1 MILKVQARKIKQ
13 QEQKLH
19 EQNTKIQEQE
29 AALADIRKHIDEWDQ
44 KLTDL
49 TTELIRA
56 RDDIVAAAKQKPTSS
71 TTASQVPSS
80 PKIFKTNIK
89 PRMAHILPKNYISI
103 YLDPYRK
110 RKSNLLPE
118 IPLKRNKTP
127 EKDDK
132 KESQLGLNYNDNS
145 LKVNIPDIVN
155 FDNIRIERSIPENDS
170 SENTSRFSRSNI
182 GSVINSSLEHLLKG
196 PLTNI
201 KSRKRKMTEDID
213 LK

>member
-1 MILKVQARKIKQ
+1 MILKSQAKKIKQ
-13 QEQKLH
+13 QEQKLS

-56 RDDIVAAAKQKPTSS
+56 RDDIVAAATQKNTSS
-71 TTASQVPSS
+71 SPSTLPS
-80 PKIFKTNIK
+80 PPKIFKSNIK
-89 PRMAHILPKNYISI
+89 PRAAHILPKNYISI

-118 IPLKRNKTP
+118 IPLKRNKAP
-127 EKDDK
+127 ENDLK
-132 KESQLGLNYNDNS
+132 KESQLGLNRNDNS
-145 LKVNIPDIVN
+145 VNVNIPDIVN
-155 FDNIRIERSIPENDS
+155 FDRIRIEKNKPEDS
-170 SENTSRFSRSNI
+170 SENMPSSRFSRSNI
-182 GSVINSSLEHLLKG
+182 GSVINSSLEQLLKG
-196 PLTNI
+196 PLTSI